1 MDQNLQGDYMDEFS
15 LWLVETNRSDATVM
29 AYLMDINGF
38 STWFENENREKFLPS
53 LLNGPDLRAYAR
65 MMKASSRAA
74 TWNRKRS
81 ALRVFCTWAME
92 AGYVTYDPFLDVPA
106 AEPDELPTRWLT
118 AQEFHRLRREMEIM
132 VNQAA
137 TAEKRADTVRNRAM
151 LALGLYAGLR
161 EAEIVALRLDD
172 IVLGDRSGRII
183 VCNGK
188 GGKHR
193 EPSAGKELR
202 LALRLW
208 LDVRGEEPG
217 RLFNIS
223 TRQVQRIVAEVGRQA
238 KIEDLTP
245 HALRHTFAK
254 MLVRNHVDLGTVAA
268 LLGHS
273 RIETTKR
280 YVQPGREDFDDA
292 VEEL

>member
-1 MDQNLQGDYMDEFS
+1 MEPGFEH
-15 LWLVETNRSDATVM
+15 WLRDTNRSEKTIQ
-29 AYLMDINGF
+29 AYRLDVGGF
-38 STWFENENREKFLPS
+38 IKWFEQENGETFS
-53 LLNGPDLRAYAR
+53 SGLLNGPDLRAFAR
-65 MMKASSRAA
+65 MSKGSMRAA
-74 TWNRKRS
+74 SWNRKRS
-81 ALRVFCTWAME
+81 ALRVFCTWALE
-92 AGYVTYDPFLDVPA
+92 AGYVTYDPFADIPS

-118 AQEFHRLRREMEIM
+118 AQEFNRLRREMEIM
-132 VNQAA
+132 VNQPAA
-137 TAEKRADTVRNRAM
+137 AVKRADAVRNRAM

-161 EAEIVALRLDD
+161 EAEIVALRLDE
-172 IVLGDRSGRII
+172 IILGDRSGRII
-183 VCNGK
+183 VRNGK

-217 RLFNIS
+217 RLFNLS
-223 TRQVQRIVAEVGRQA
+223 TRQVQRIVAEVGHQA

-254 MLVRNHVDLGTVAA
+254 MLIRNGKDLAIVSA

-280 YVQPGREDFDDA
+280 YVQPGREDFDEA